1 MKKSLRIILFLTV
14 ILLMTG
20 CGTDDTVDNK
30 ANDAYL
36 QSDVGTNR
44 VAQKDSQALKKE
56 DEEDAVAEPL
66 WEGTSAET
74 DEKLTMPEVAYCNIN
89 SSSVQDGCF
98 LYSNDVTYGE
108 MFSLVCFLDGGAKRI
123 LLAAFVP
130 EGKCKSNI
138 VKKGEEMKGDAF
150 VYYMDTD
157 GYTVSEL
164 LSSQTPDSFS
174 DIEFILY
181 DYSAEDHAIW
191 SLKTDI
197 KLPDGE
203 LLSFDAAG
211 GSNYIT
217 EDMLN
222 TGSSSAGDGTC
233 KYCYGN
239 GKCGTCSGMGYWY
252 VGGSRSACTACDGSG
267 RCYYCEGTGIQVWLT
282 RGVPIN

>member
-1 MKKSLRIILFLTV
+1 MTV

-20 CGTDDTVDNK
+20 CSTGDTVDNK
-30 ANDAYL
+30 VNDVYL
-36 QSDVGTNR
+36 QSDDGTNP
-44 VAQKDSQALKKE
+44 VAQKDSQASKKE
-56 DEEDAVAEPL
+56 DEEDAVAEPPS
-66 WEGTSAET
+66 EDTSAEAA
-74 DEKLTMPEVAYCNIN
+74 EKLTMPEVSYCNIN
-89 SSSVQDGCF
+89 GSAVQDGYF
-98 LYSNDVTYGE
+98 MYSNDSTYGE

-123 LLAAFVP
+123 LLAAVVP
-130 EGKCKSNI
+130 ESKCMGNN

-150 VYYMDTD
+150 VYYVDTD

-164 LSSQTPDSFS
+164 LSSQMPDSFS

-181 DYSAEDHAIW
+181 DYLAEDHAIW
-191 SLKTDI
+191 SVKTDI

-222 TGSSSAGDGTC
+222 AGSSSAGDGTC
-233 KYCYGN
+233 KYCYGS
-239 GKCGTCSGMGYWY
+239 GRCGTCSGMGYWY
-252 VGGSRSACTACDGSG
+252 VGGRSDCTACNGSG
-267 RCYYCEGTGIQVWLT
+267 RCYYCEGTGIQVWLV